1 MLGHPVML
9 TSPQQLCSVL
19 YEELKLPPP
28 ARSVLRVCS
37 NSFRVAREPA
47 RFAD

>member
-1 MLGHPVML
+1 MVLRGQEAEQMLGHPVML

-28 ARSVLRVCS
+28 ARSVHRV
-37 NSFRVAREPA
+37 
-47 RFAD
+47 